1 MNKSLNIV
9 KEFISFLEKYSQEK
23 GNDPSDFKEFILWVN
38 EYIFDNNQSEKLGHG
53 SNDLNI
59 ELTFLL
65 ITQSKYYKAYV
76 KKALLNSEINTADS
90 YSFLYHLSLVD
101 SFRKMELIN
110 IHMLEAPSGIEIIK
124 RLLKKGLIE
133 EFDDKDDKRAK
144 RVKITKKGLKE
155 IDKLKFKMQE
165 VYSNM
170 SANMDLN
177 EKLHIISFL
186 RRFSDFHKENTD

>member
-1 MNKSLNIV
+1 
-9 KEFISFLEKYSQEK
+9 
-23 GNDPSDFKEFILWVN
+23 
-38 EYIFDNNQSEKLGHG
+38 
-53 SNDLNI
+53 
-59 ELTFLL
+59 
-65 ITQSKYYKAYV
+65 
-76 KKALLNSEINTADS
+76 
-90 YSFLYHLSLVD
+90 
-101 SFRKMELIN
+101 
-110 IHMLEAPSGIEIIK
+110 MLEAPSGIEIIK

>member
-23 GNDPSDFKEFILWVN
+23 GNEPSDFKEFILWVN